1 MNAATIFDTVIVVKS
16 LESIFLASFLV
27 ASLHFVVPRKPK
39 TNVYDYTRNLRNI
52 AMRLADP
59 PMHRPR
65 GTTDIVRCGKMSFAH
80 MVT

>member
-1 MNAATIFDTVIVVKS
+1 MLQLFLTLS
-16 LESIFLASFLV
+16 LLLNPWKAFFWH
-27 ASLHFVVPRKPK
+27 HFWWPLYTLWCLEKPK